1 MLRERRP
8 ARSIVR
14 AEDPLEVGIYAN
26 DDLARDVRIG
36 EGSVREDERAPPRML
51 LFRRRRLGPSTAS
64 DPPRPL
70 NPKRTN
76 DVLRK
81 PDNCKSY
88 GQRAPATSS
97 HFL

>member
-36 EGSVREDERAPPRML
+36 EGSVREDERAPPRTL
-51 LFRRRRLGPSTAS
+51 LFRRRRFVAGALGRFVSGLRIADHLVLLPGW
-64 DPPRPL
+64 R
-70 NPKRTN
+70 RTW
-76 DVLRK
+76 VSAGYAKVCL
-81 PDNCKSY
+81 PVI
-88 GQRAPATSS
+88 
-97 HFL
+97 